1 MKINEAINNPNNNKM
16 IIPYR
21 RTATGKRPVL
31 QRVSNVES
39 DSGLYK
45 KPENTKTFQ

>member
-1 MKINEAINNPNNNKM
+1 M